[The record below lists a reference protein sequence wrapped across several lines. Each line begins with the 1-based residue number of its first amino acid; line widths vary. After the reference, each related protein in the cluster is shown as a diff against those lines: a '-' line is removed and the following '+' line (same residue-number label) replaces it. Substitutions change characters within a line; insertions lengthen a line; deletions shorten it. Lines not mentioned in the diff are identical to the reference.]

1 MRWSRVSGTPV
12 STVLAFVTDPSTTA
26 AVRADLSGEHLR
38 LLVTT
43 DATTLLATAV
53 RERVAALVVDASALG
68 GEGLPDLGSVRS
80 DFRTAALPLV
90 VLAPRSVEVDDLAML
105 GSPADDYLA
114 APFAAG
120 DLRRRLDWVMR
131 RAADLSPMS
140 ALTGLP
146 GQVAARQALT
156 RRMERAEAFAYC
168 WLDLDEFRVFNEVYG
183 HGRGDQLILALA
195 SALRR
200 VAAELAPQP
209 FVGHIGGD
217 DFVLLCTPEQARPSC
232 RDVADVFATDALQ
245 LYDAADAE
253 RGALRVTDRRGAVRD
268 VPLPTVSTGVASNE
282 QRQFCDHHQVAAVA
296 YEMLRFAKRTEGS
309 SVAVDRRRA

>member
-1 MRWSRVSGTPV
+1 M
-12 STVLAFVTDPSTTA
+12 STVLAFVTDPSTTSA
-26 AVRADLSGEHLR
+26 IRADLSDSDVR

-43 DATTLLATAV
+43 DASTLLATAV
-53 RERVAALVVDASALG
+53 RERVSALVVDANAVG
-68 GEGLPDLGSVRS
+68 GVGLPDLGSVRS

-90 VLAPRSVEVDDLAML
+90 VLTARSMPVDDLETL
-105 GSPADDYLA
+105 GSPADDYLP

-120 DLRRRLDWVMR
+120 DLRRRLAWVMR

-140 ALTGLP
+140 SLTGLP

-156 RRMERAEAFAYC
+156 RRMEHDEPFAYC
-168 WLDLDEFRVFNEVYG
+168 RLDLDEFRAFNEVYG
-183 HGRGDQLILALA
+183 HARGDQLILALA

-209 FVGHIGGD
+209 FVGHVGGD
-217 DFVLLCTPEQARPSC
+217 DFVLLCTPQQSRPAC
-232 RDVADVFATDALQ
+232 RDVADVFATDALE

-253 RGALRVTDRRGAVRD
+253 RGALRLTDRRGTVRD
-268 VPLPTVSTGVASNE
+268 VPLLTVSTGVATNE
-282 QRQFCDHHQVAAVA
+282 QRRFCDHHQVAAVA

>member
-1 MRWSRVSGTPV
+1 MTGASA
-12 STVLAFVTDPSTTA
+12 STVLAFITEPSTTS
-26 AVRADLSGEHLR
+26 AVRDDLSGDDLR

-43 DATTLLATAV
+43 DPTTLLATAV

-68 GEGLPDLGSVRS
+68 GDGLPDLGSVRS

-90 VLAPRSVEVDDLAML
+90 VLTARSMPVDDLMML
-105 GSPADDYLA
+105 GSPADDYLPT
-114 APFAAG
+114 PFAAG
-120 DLRRRLDWVMR
+120 DLRQRLGWVMR

-156 RRMERAEAFAYC
+156 RRMERGEPFAYC
-168 WLDLDEFRVFNEVYG
+168 RLDLDEFRAFNEVYG
-183 HGRGDQLILALA
+183 HARGDQLILALA

-200 VAAELAPQP
+200 VAAELSPQP
-209 FVGHIGGD
+209 FVGHVGGD
-217 DFVLLCTPEQARPSC
+217 DFVLLCTPEQARPTC
-232 RDVADVFATDALQ
+232 RDVADVFAADALQ

-253 RGALRVTDRRGAVRD
+253 RGTLRLTDRRGTVRD
-268 VPLPTVSTGVASNE
+268 IPLLTVSTGVATNE
-282 QRQFCDHHQVAAVA
+282 QRRFCDHHQVAAVA
-296 YEMLRFAKRTEGS
+296 YEMVRFSKRTEGS